1 MLANLDEKRRTS
13 STKYQTQTEINEGH
27 MKLTYAFI
35 VKLISLFIYYCL
47 YGTVKMENKYGER
60 RQ

>member
-1 MLANLDEKRRTS
+1 MFANLCEKRRTS
-13 STKYQTQTEINEGH
+13 LTKYQTQTDINEGH
-27 MKLTYAFI
+27 MKLTHAFI
-35 VKLISLFIYYCL
+35 VKLIQLFIYYRS